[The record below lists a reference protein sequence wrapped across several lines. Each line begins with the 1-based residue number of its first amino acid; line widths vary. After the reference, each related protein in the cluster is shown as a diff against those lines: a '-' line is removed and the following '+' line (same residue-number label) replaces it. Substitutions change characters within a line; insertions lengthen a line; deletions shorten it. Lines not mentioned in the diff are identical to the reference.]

1 MSLQIK
7 TMPTDT
13 TDRGLETL
21 IMRHLTGKDGFS
33 AGASGILAEAPP
45 LTDGSDWFADNPAT

>member
-1 MSLQIK
+1 
-7 TMPTDT
+7 MPTDT